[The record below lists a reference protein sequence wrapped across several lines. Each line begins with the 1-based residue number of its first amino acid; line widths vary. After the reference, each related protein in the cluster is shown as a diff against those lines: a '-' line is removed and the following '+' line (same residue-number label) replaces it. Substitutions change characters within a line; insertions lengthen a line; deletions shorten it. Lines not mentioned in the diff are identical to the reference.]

1 MLSNFAAPVRFD
13 EFMRFALY
21 HPEHGYYARGQHIF
35 GQGGDFITAP
45 ELGPLFG
52 QTLGKA
58 IASALPRCGGQITEF
73 GAGSGQLACD
83 VLNVV
88 GDAIEQYCIVE
99 VSGGLQQ
106 AQRER
111 LTGQLPADLVQ
122 KVRWLSALPD
132 SMEGV
137 LIGNE
142 VLDAT
147 PVRRFKWTSQGVL
160 EAWVQ
165 AENNALAWH
174 WRAADATLNAKVSA
188 LEQAHGPWPEGY
200 ISEWAE
206 QAEGLMRTLTER
218 LHGLALMVD
227 YGHEANAYYAAHR
240 TQGTLRATRRHVA
253 HDDFLKHLGEQDLT
267 AHVDFTAMY
276 NALAQA
282 GGQLEG
288 YTTQAEFLIGHGIL
302 EQAANLPDWGD
313 AVAGARA
320 RQAVHTL
327 LSESNMGHSFKV
339 LAWSRGVNL
348 EGTDLHRVFVDHD
361 HSGRL

>member
-13 EFMRFALY
+13 EFMHFALY
-21 HPEHGYYARGQHIF
+21 HPNLGYYAGGQHIF
-35 GQGGDFITAP
+35 GQTGDFITAP

-52 QTLGKA
+52 QTLGQA
-58 IASALPRCGGQITEF
+58 IAGVLPRCRGVITEF

-83 VLNVV
+83 VLSVV
-88 GDAIEQYCIVE
+88 GHAIEQYCIVE
-99 VSGGLQQ
+99 VSGGLQL

-111 LTGQLPADLVQ
+111 LAKQLPTEMMN

-132 SMEGV
+132 TLEGIV
-137 LIGNE
+137 IGNE

-165 AENNALAWH
+165 TQNNQLT
-174 WRAADATLNAKVSA
+174 WRWLPADATLTARANTLQQV
-188 LEQAHGPWPEGY
+188 HGPWPEGY
-200 ISEWAE
+200 TSEWAE

-227 YGHEANAYYAAHR
+227 YGHEAALYYAPHR
-240 TQGTLRATRRHVA
+240 TQGTLRATLKHVA
-253 HDDFLKHLGEQDLT
+253 HDDFLKHIGEQDLT

-276 NALAQA
+276 NALSQA

-288 YTTQAEFLIGHGIL
+288 YTTQAEFLMGHGIL
-302 EQAANLPDWGD
+302 ERAARLPTWCEP
-313 AVAGARA
+313 VQGART
-320 RQAVHTL
+320 RQAINTL
-327 LSESNMGHSFKV
+327 LSETDMGLNFKV
-339 LAWSRGVNL
+339 LAWSKGVDL
-348 EGTDLHRVFVDHD
+348 EGTDLNRVFVHHD
-361 HSGRL
+361 QSGRL

>member
-13 EFMRFALY
+13 EFMHLALY
-21 HPEHGYYARGQHIF
+21 DPKHGYYSRGQQIF

-45 ELGPLFG
+45 ELSPLFG
-52 QTLGKA
+52 QTLGEA
-58 IASALPRCGGQITEF
+58 LATALPHCDKLITEF

-83 VLNVV
+83 VLSVL
-88 GDAIEQYCIVE
+88 GDAIAQYRIVE
-99 VSGGLQQ
+99 VSGGLQH

-111 LTGQLPADLVQ
+111 LAKHLPAHVMN
-122 KVRWLSALPD
+122 KVCWLDALPNCL
-132 SMEGV
+132 EGI

-165 AENNALAWH
+165 ADGDALT
-174 WRAADATLNAKVSA
+174 WRWLPADASLNARVTA
-188 LEQAHGPWPEGY
+188 LHQAHGPWPEGY

-206 QAEGLMRTLTER
+206 QAEGLMRTLTDR

-227 YGHEANAYYAAHR
+227 YGHEAQQYYTAHR
-240 TQGTLRATRRHVA
+240 TQGTLRATRRHIA
-253 HDDFLKHLGEQDLT
+253 HDDFLQHIGEQDLT

-276 NALAQA
+276 NALTEA

-288 YTTQAEFLIGHGIL
+288 YTTQAEFLMAHGIL
-302 EQAANLPDWGD
+302 ERAARLPAWNDP
-313 AVAGARA
+313 VQGARA
-320 RQAVHTL
+320 RQAINTL
-327 LSESNMGHSFKV
+327 LSEADMGHSFKV
-339 LAWSRGVNL
+339 LAWSKGVDL
-348 EGTDLHRVFVDHD
+348 EGTELNRVFVHHD